1 MADASTETPPE
12 EKPSETTPQDNAEA
26 DQAKDLPKED
36 EVKLYVGNLS
46 YSTTRAHLN
55 DEFGK
60 YGEITDVFLP
70 TDRMSG
76 RPRGFGFV
84 TFSTKA
90 SADEAI
96 ANLNGKDLD
105 GRTITVNYPKPRGE
119 SSAGGRG
126 GGAAKNDKED
136 VKLYVGNLSF
146 DTSKESLQKLF
157 EQHGTVTDCFLP
169 ENRDTGKPRGFGFVT
184 MPTKDAEKAIEAVN
198 GFEFD
203 GRTLR
208 VNEARGRYDSGYGGG
223 GGRRGRR
230 Y

>member
-12 EKPSETTPQDNAEA
+12 EKPTETTTEVEA
-26 DQAKDLPKED
+26 DTELPKED
-36 EVKLYVGNLS
+36 EVKLYVGNLAYATS
-46 YSTTRAHLN
+46 RAHLN
-55 DEFGK
+55 EEFGK

-90 SADEAI
+90 SAEEAI
-96 ANLNGKDLD
+96 ANLNGKELD
-105 GRTITVNYPKPRGE
+105 GRVITVNYPKPRGE
-119 SSAGGRG
+119 SSAGRV
-126 GGAAKNDKED
+126 NHDKEEI
-136 VKLYVGNLSF
+136 KLYVGNLSF

-208 VNEARGRYDSGYGGG
+208 VNEARGRYDGGYG